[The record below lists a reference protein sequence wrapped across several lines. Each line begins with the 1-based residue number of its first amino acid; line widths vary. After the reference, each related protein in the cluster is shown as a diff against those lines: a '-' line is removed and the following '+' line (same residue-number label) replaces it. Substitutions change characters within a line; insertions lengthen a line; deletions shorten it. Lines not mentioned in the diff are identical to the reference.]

1 MKLATKTL
9 NRLVLPLAIV
19 DWMKPFPDA
28 YPGAQEPSVWSKYGI
43 TSQFHEHEV
52 NLGNV
57 FMHEGRQRIHDEN
70 NAGNHVI
77 SVRRIVHEV
86 VLHTIVRQW
95 EPSYKLVVVMPKGV

>member
-19 DWMKPFPDA
+19 DWMKQFPDA

-43 TSQFHEHEV
+43 TSQHPY
-52 NLGNV
+52 
-57 FMHEGRQRIHDEN
+57 MHEKRQRIHDQN
-70 NAGNHVI
+70 NAGSHVI
-77 SVRRIVHEV
+77 SVRRIVHDV
-86 VLHTIVRQW
+86 VLYTIVRQR